1 MKTRNPILCC
11 VALLWLAGM
20 AFATDFQ
27 AKIIHLTDGDTI
39 TVLNEGNEQVK
50 IRLNG
55 IDCPEKA
62 QAYGNQR
69 KQFTKDLVHRQMVKI
84 KAYDQDK
91 YGRTIGDMVLDN
103 GQNLSQKGTVNL
115 TKIDR

>member
-1 MKTRNPILCC
+1 MKTRNPFLYC

-20 AFATDFQ
+20 AFAIDFQ

-39 TVLNEGNEQVK
+39 TVLKEANEQVK

-91 YGRTIGDMVLDN
+91 YGRMIGDMALED
-103 GQNLSQKGTVNL
+103 GQNLS
-115 TKIDR
+115 